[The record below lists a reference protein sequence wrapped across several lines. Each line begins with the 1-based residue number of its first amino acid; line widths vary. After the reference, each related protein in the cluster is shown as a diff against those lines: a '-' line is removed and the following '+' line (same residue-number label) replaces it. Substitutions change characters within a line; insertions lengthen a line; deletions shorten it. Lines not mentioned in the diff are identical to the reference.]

1 MKIKLLYEDAYVPT
15 RGSEQAAGLDLY
27 AYDDIDKEHEFLIR
41 PGEVLKISTGIAI
54 ALDPGTVALI
64 LPRSGLATKKGLRP
78 ANTPGLIDA
87 DYRGPVIVALRND
100 SKEDQYVKAG
110 ERIAQ
115 MMIIPYVTGYPEIV
129 DKLDDT
135 KRGSCG
141 FGSTGVN

>member
-1 MKIKLLYEDAYVPT
+1 MKIKLLYEDAYAPT

-41 PGEVLKISTGIAI
+41 PGEMLKINTGIAI
-54 ALDPGTVALI
+54 ALDPGTAALI

-100 SKEDQYVKAG
+100 SKATRSPSIKALLLTG
-110 ERIAQ
+110 AFPKIRSTELNVELSIRAIPIAQ
-115 MMIIPYVTGYPEIV
+115 PH
-129 DKLDDT
+129 D
-135 KRGSCG
+135 
-141 FGSTGVN
+141 

>member
-1 MKIKLLYEDAYVPT
+1 MKIKLLYEDAYAPT

-27 AYDDIDKEHEFLIR
+27 AYDDIDKEYEFLIR
-41 PGEVLKISTGIAI
+41 PGEVVKINTGIAI
-54 ALDPGTVALI
+54 ALDPGTAALI

-100 SKEDQYVKAG
+100 SKEEQVVKVG

-129 DKLDDT
+129 DELDDT